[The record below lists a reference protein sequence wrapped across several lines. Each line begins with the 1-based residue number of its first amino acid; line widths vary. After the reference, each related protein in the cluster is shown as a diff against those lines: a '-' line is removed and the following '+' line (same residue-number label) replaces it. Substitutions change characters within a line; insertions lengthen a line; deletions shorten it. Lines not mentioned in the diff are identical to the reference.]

1 MKNSTWV
8 GNHTSRPFQQEHL
21 EKILTPGMPSKVD
34 PNKCYTKRNQAR
46 RIGKILP
53 VWPSILYFLP
63 SFWQFDFVTFL
74 MENLWCILMYVDG
87 SWCKYV
93 KFSLMEVDSSVKKL
107 FETEWISSLVSRGK
121 LFHCLICSSK
131 FRISWNSS

>member
-1 MKNSTWV
+1 VLGELTFGGENGGQLKNSTWV

-53 VWPSILYFLP
+53 V
-63 SFWQFDFVTFL
+63 
-74 MENLWCILMYVDG
+74 
-87 SWCKYV
+87 
-93 KFSLMEVDSSVKKL
+93 
-107 FETEWISSLVSRGK
+107 
-121 LFHCLICSSK
+121 
-131 FRISWNSS
+131 